1 MRGGARKG
9 QVDREIGRGWGK
21 RVRYRQSGEEGK
33 MRRKSLY
40 TEVAPLLRRTGSGL
54 LSHEIFVTYRRYNR
68 PR

>member
-33 MRRKSLY
+33 MRKEEKPLHRKS
-40 TEVAPLLRRTGSGL
+40 A
-54 LSHEIFVTYRRYNR
+54 VTTKNR
-68 PR
+68 IRAAFP

>member
-33 MRRKSLY
+33 MRMEEKPCLLY
-40 TEVAPLLRRTGSGL
+40 TSDAADE
-54 LSHEIFVTYRRYNR
+54 
-68 PR
+68 